1 MRLRVERTKVK
12 ISLSTLEKKNSPVES
27 YLMQDLVVSDLHEN
41 SFVRLSALFTRPEIP
56 VCGED
61 IPTQECVNQWPHLD
75 GVSIPHIDAEV
86 RLLIG
91 SDVLEALDSVKIR
104 HSENGDP
111 MHQERALVGQ

>member
-1 MRLRVERTKVK
+1 MRLGVERTKVK

-27 YLMQDLVVSDLHEN
+27 YLMQDLVVSNLHEN
-41 SFVRLSALFTRPEIP
+41 SFVRLSALFTRPAIP
-56 VCGED
+56 VCEED

-91 SDVLEALDSVKIR
+91 SDLLEALDSIKIR

-111 MHQERALVGQ
+111 VHQERALVGQ